1 MQLLEH
7 QGKALF
13 RKYGIPVPE
22 GRLAQDAEEAGLIA
36 SSMGVRVAVKAQ
48 VLAGGRGKAGGILLA
63 EGYEEAK
70 AAAAKIMGMK
80 IKGITVR
87 EVLVEKA
94 LSPAEEYYVGLTVD
108 RSKKAVALLLCR
120 SGGVDIEEIA
130 RSSPG
135 AVYYRTLQPN
145 DELHPFKARR
155 MALEAGFDRARILG
169 IGGIIANLYR
179 LFMGEGATLAEI
191 NPLMVTQE
199 GKLFAADSKMILD
212 ESALD
217 STLEGKRTLAES
229 KDDELERKAI
239 EKGLNYVRLEG
250 DIGVIGNG
258 AGLVMATIDAIGLNG
273 GRAAD
278 FLDIGGGAKAEVVR
292 KSLEL
297 LSEDKNIKATLLNI
311 FGGITRCDEVAK
323 GILEAVG
330 AGSLP
335 FTMVVRLAGTG
346 EDEGRR
352 LLEESGMK
360 IAATMDEAAQEAV
373 LAAKGAC

>member
-36 SSMGVRVAVKAQ
+36 SSMGERVAVKAQ

-70 AAAAKIMGMK
+70 AAAAKIIGMK

>member
-7 QGKALF
+7 QGKALL

-22 GRLAQDAEEAGLIA
+22 GRLAHDAEEAGQIA
-36 SSMGVRVAVKAQ
+36 SSMGAMVAVKAQ
-48 VLAGGRGKAGGILLA
+48 VLAGGRGKAGGVQLA
-63 EGYEEAK
+63 EGYEQAR
-70 AAAAKIMGMK
+70 AAAAKIIGMR

-87 EVLVEKA
+87 EVLVERA
-94 LSPAEEYYVGLTVD
+94 LVPIQEYYLGITVD
-108 RSKKAVALLLCR
+108 RSRKAVALLLCK

-130 RSSPG
+130 LSSPG
-135 AVYYRTLQPN
+135 AVYYEALRP
-145 DELHPFKARR
+145 DEELRPFRARR
-155 MALEAGFDRARILG
+155 IALKAGFDKSRILG
-169 IGGIIANLYR
+169 IGNIIADLYR

-191 NPLMVTQE
+191 NPLMVTE
-199 GKLFAADSKMILD
+199 DGKLFAADSKTILD
-212 ESALD
+212 DSALD
-217 STLEGKRTLAES
+217 ITTEGKRTLAES

-239 EKGLNYVRLEG
+239 ERGLNYVRLEG

-258 AGLVMATIDAIGLNG
+258 AGLVMATIDSIGLNG

-278 FLDIGGGAKAEVVR
+278 FLDIGGGAKADVAR

-335 FTMVVRLAGTG
+335 FRMVVRLAGTG
-346 EDEGRR
+346 EAEGRK

-360 IAATMDEAAQEAV
+360 ITATMDEAAQEAV
-373 LAAKGAC
+373 LAAKEAC

>member
-36 SSMGVRVAVKAQ
+36 SSMGERVAVKAQ

-70 AAAAKIMGMK
+70 AAAAKIIGMK

-191 NPLMVTQE
+191 NPLMVTLE

-278 FLDIGGGAKAEVVR
+278 FLDIGGGAKADVVR

-335 FTMVVRLAGTG
+335 FRMVVRLAGTG

>member
-36 SSMGVRVAVKAQ
+36 SSMGERVAVKAQ

-70 AAAAKIMGMK
+70 AAAAKIIGMR

-87 EVLVEKA
+87 EVLVERA

-108 RSKKAVALLLCR
+108 RSRKAVALLLCR

-130 RSSPG
+130 RSSPE

-278 FLDIGGGAKAEVVR
+278 FLDIGGGAKADVVR

-335 FTMVVRLAGTG
+335 FRMVVRLAGTG

>member
-36 SSMGVRVAVKAQ
+36 SSMGERVAVKAQ

-70 AAAAKIMGMK
+70 AAAAKIIGMR

-87 EVLVEKA
+87 EVLVERA

-108 RSKKAVALLLCR
+108 RSRKAVALLLCR

-130 RSSPG
+130 RSSPE

-278 FLDIGGGAKAEVVR
+278 FLDIGGGAKANVVR

>member
-36 SSMGVRVAVKAQ
+36 SSMGERVAVKAQ

-70 AAAAKIMGMK
+70 AAAAKIIGMK

-278 FLDIGGGAKAEVVR
+278 FLDIGGGAKADVVR

-335 FTMVVRLAGTG
+335 FRMVVRLAGTG

>member
-36 SSMGVRVAVKAQ
+36 SSMGERVAVKAQ

-70 AAAAKIMGMK
+70 AAAAKIIGMK

-335 FTMVVRLAGTG
+335 FRMVVRLAGTG

>member
-70 AAAAKIMGMK
+70 AAAAKIIGMK

>member
-70 AAAAKIMGMK
+70 AAAAKIIGMK

-278 FLDIGGGAKAEVVR
+278 FLDIGGGAKADVVR

>member
-36 SSMGVRVAVKAQ
+36 SSLGVRVAVKAQ

-70 AAAAKIMGMK
+70 AAAAKIIGMR

-87 EVLVEKA
+87 EVLVERA

-108 RSKKAVALLLCR
+108 RSRKAVALLLCR

-130 RSSPG
+130 RSSPE
-135 AVYYRTLQPN
+135 AVYYRALPPN

-179 LFMGEGATLAEI
+179 LFMGEAATLAEI

-278 FLDIGGGAKAEVVR
+278 FLDIGGGAKADVVR

-297 LSEDKNIKATLLNI
+297 LSEDKNIKSTLLNI

>member
-36 SSMGVRVAVKAQ
+36 SSMGERVAVKAQ

-191 NPLMVTQE
+191 NPLMVTLE

-278 FLDIGGGAKAEVVR
+278 FLDIGGGAKADVVR

>member
-36 SSMGVRVAVKAQ
+36 SSMGERVAVKAQ

-70 AAAAKIMGMK
+70 AAAAKIIGMK

-191 NPLMVTQE
+191 NPLMVTLE

-335 FTMVVRLAGTG
+335 FRMVVRLAGTG

>member
-36 SSMGVRVAVKAQ
+36 SSMGERVAVKAQ

-70 AAAAKIMGMK
+70 AAAAKIIGMR

-87 EVLVEKA
+87 EVLVERA

-108 RSKKAVALLLCR
+108 RSRKAVALLLCR

-130 RSSPG
+130 RSSPE

-179 LFMGEGATLAEI
+179 LFMGEAATLAEI

-278 FLDIGGGAKAEVVR
+278 FLDIGGGAKANVVR

-335 FTMVVRLAGTG
+335 FRMVVRLAGTG

>member
-36 SSMGVRVAVKAQ
+36 SSMGERVAVKAQ

-191 NPLMVTQE
+191 NPLMVTLE

-335 FTMVVRLAGTG
+335 FRMVVRLAGTG

>member
-36 SSMGVRVAVKAQ
+36 SSMGERVAVKAQ

-335 FTMVVRLAGTG
+335 FRMVVRLAGTG